1 MNGAGNGQPTLGING
16 LGRIGKLSLWY
27 HLDRDNFD
35 RFVVNLGRP
44 VGRSLGDVAQYL
56 EKDSTYG
63 SLCRYLY
70 GHRAKPEIR
79 VVDEERGLLDVYGKE
94 VLVLR
99 EERDPARLP
108 WREHGVRV
116 VVDATGRFV
125 DPGAESDGAPALRG
139 HIDAGAKVVV
149 QSSPFKAARKEAP
162 LPDDAIMLINGINQ
176 QEYDPD
182 RHRLVSAASCTTTA
196 LAHMLRPLLDRKLT
210 ANMITAGMS
219 TIHAVTNS
227 QPVLDAVPGAGAKDL
242 RKSRGALDN
251 IVITSTNAARALE
264 PVMPEIAR
272 VGFMADSVRIP
283 TSTTS
288 LIILNLTLQGEM
300 TADGNS
306 LINRESINRIYQEA
320 AEGEARGLVA
330 YSEEQNVSSDLRG
343 YDAAVVIEAVET
355 HTRTGFVNVRLPEG
369 CTLPEPYGEDA
380 DGVRIP
386 VTHVKIFGWYDNEM
400 GSYTHR
406 LGELTE
412 HVAARALG

>member
-1 MNGAGNGQPTLGING
+1 
-16 LGRIGKLSLWY
+16 
-27 HLDRDNFD
+27 
-35 RFVVNLGRP
+35 
-44 VGRSLGDVAQYL
+44 
-56 EKDSTYG
+56 
-63 SLCRYLY
+63 
-70 GHRAKPEIR
+70 
-79 VVDEERGLLDVYGKE
+79 VVDEERGRLDVYGKE

-125 DPGAESDGAPALRG
+125 DPGAESDGAPSLRG
-139 HIDAGAKVVV
+139 HVDAGAKVVV
-149 QSSPFKAARKEAP
+149 QSSPFKPARKEAP

-242 RKSRGALDN
+242 RMSRGALDN

-272 VGFMADSVRIP
+272 VGF
-283 TSTTS
+283 
-288 LIILNLTLQGEM
+288 ILNLTLQGEM
-300 TADGNS
+300 TPDGS
-306 LINRESINRIYQEA
+306 SRINRESINRIYQEA
-320 AEGEARGLVA
+320 AEGESRGLVD

-369 CTLPEPYGEDA
+369 CTLPDPYMEDA
-380 DGVRIP
+380 DGVSIP
-386 VTHVKIFGWYDNEM
+386 VTHVKVFGWYDNEM

-412 HVAARALG
+412 HVAARL